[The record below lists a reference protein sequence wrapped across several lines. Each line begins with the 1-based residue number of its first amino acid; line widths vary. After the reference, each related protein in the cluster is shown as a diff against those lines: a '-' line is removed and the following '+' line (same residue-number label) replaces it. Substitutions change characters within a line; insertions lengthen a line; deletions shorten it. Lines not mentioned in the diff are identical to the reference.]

1 MAKAVLDFEK
11 PIFELEQKIRE
22 MEIMS
27 AQSDVDMAPE
37 IKKLKEKLSEL
48 ARKTNKNLTR
58 WQRVELARHPDRPHT
73 VDYLERI
80 TSYWTELHGDRLFR
94 DDHAIMTGL
103 ARIGDER
110 VVIIGQEKGRSTKE
124 KLYHNFGMPNPEGY
138 RKAMRTMLL
147 AEKFNIPV
155 ISLIDTQGA
164 YPGLEAE
171 ERGQAEAIARNLLIM
186 SKLKIPIICLVIGE
200 GASGGALG
208 IGVGDRLIMMEN
220 TWYSVIT
227 PEGCASILY
236 RDANQKEKAAEAM
249 KLTAQDLLE
258 MKIADRII
266 SEPLGGAHR
275 DYDGSAATVK
285 TVLMEEIKKL
295 RVFNTTELV
304 QARIEKLSRI
314 GAWEE

>member
-27 AQSDVDMAPE
+27 TQTEVDMTQE
-37 IKKLKEKLSEL
+37 IEKLREKLTEL
-48 ARKTNKNLTR
+48 AQKTNKNLTR
-58 WQRVELARHPDRPHT
+58 WQRVELARHPDRPHSK
-73 VDYLERI
+73 DYIERI
-80 TSYWTELHGDRLFR
+80 ATQWTELHGDRLFR
-94 DDHAIMTGL
+94 DDHAILTGL
-103 ARIGDER
+103 AMINDER

-138 RKAMRTMLL
+138 RKAMRAMQL
-147 AEKFNIPV
+147 AEKFHLPV
-155 ISLIDTQGA
+155 VSLIDTQGA

-186 SKLKIPIICLVIGE
+186 SKLRVPIICVVIGE

-208 IGVGDRLIMMEN
+208 IGVGDRLLMLEN

-249 KLTAQDLLE
+249 KLSAQDLLD
-258 MKIADRII
+258 MKIADKII
-266 SEPLGGAHR
+266 HEPLGGAHR
-275 DYDGSAATVK
+275 DYDAAANALEA
-285 TVLMEEIKKL
+285 VLTEEIKKL
-295 RVFNTTELV
+295 KVLDESDLV
-304 QARIEKLSRI
+304 NSRIEKLSRI
-314 GAWEE
+314 GVWEE